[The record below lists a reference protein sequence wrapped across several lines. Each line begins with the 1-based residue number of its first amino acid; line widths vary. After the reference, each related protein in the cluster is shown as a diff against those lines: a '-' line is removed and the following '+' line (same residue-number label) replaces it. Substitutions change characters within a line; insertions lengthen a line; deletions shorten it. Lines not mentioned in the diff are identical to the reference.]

1 MKNKAVNTLV
11 DRLAEL
17 LEKLTAKQE
26 SIRAVI
32 RKKLEAMRRADVEA
46 MIAASHRE
54 GELVN
59 DVTGLEVE
67 RREISEKLG
76 EVAGA
81 RGTARGRGLPLRVI
95 AAQLDDAD
103 RARITRLADALRR
116 RMLEVAEAN
125 RVVELVSREMLA
137 FFKDI
142 FTAIVRDGAA
152 PLTYSA
158 GGEIGA
164 PVGARVLD
172 AVG

>member
-1 MKNKAVNTLV
+1 VKNKAVTTLV

-17 LEKLTAKQE
+17 LAKLTAKQE
-26 SIRAVI
+26 SIRAAI
-32 RKKLEAMRRADVEA
+32 REKLEAMRRADVEA

-54 GELVN
+54 GELVH
-59 DVTGLEVE
+59 DVTELEVE
-67 RREISEKLG
+67 RREISENLG
-76 EVAGA
+76 EIVGA
-81 RGTARGRGLPLRVI
+81 RGKGRGLSLRMI
-95 AAQLDDAD
+95 AAQLDEAN
-103 RARITRLADALRR
+103 RTRIMNLADALRR

-137 FFKDI
+137 FFKGV
-142 FTAIVRDGAA
+142 FTAIVRDDAA

-164 PVGARVLD
+164 PMGARVLD